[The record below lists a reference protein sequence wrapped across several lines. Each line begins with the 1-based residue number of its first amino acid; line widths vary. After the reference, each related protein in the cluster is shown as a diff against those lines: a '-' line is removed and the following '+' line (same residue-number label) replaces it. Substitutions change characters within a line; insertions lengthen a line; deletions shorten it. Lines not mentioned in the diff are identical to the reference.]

1 MILKLVDS
9 SNPII
14 KETLPDFDFTNPP
27 VPPNELARDMVE
39 TLYSTDGLGLAC
51 NQVGLPYRMFVMA
64 GNPPVVC
71 FNPVIVDSSTEEIE
85 LDEGCLTYPGL
96 SCKISRPRHI
106 KVRFTDFTGEVRNE
120 KYTGMSARV
129 FQHELSHLNGET
141 FFDHMTL
148 MQLEIAVKKAN
159 KRLKKMGS
167 GKRYSA
173 RQLFSG
179 FSPNP

>member
-39 TLYSTDGLGLAC
+39 TLYSTDALGLSC

-71 FNPVIVDSSTEEIE
+71 FNPVIVDASTEEVE
-85 LDEGCLTYPGL
+85 LEEGCLTYPGL
-96 SCKISRPRHI
+96 LCKISRPRHI
-106 KVRFTDFTGEVRNE
+106 KVRFTDFTGEVKNE

-129 FQHELSHLNGET
+129 FQHELDHLDGIR
-141 FFDHMTL
+141 FFDNLKPLHRERAL
-148 MQLEIAVKKAN
+148 RKWKQLKR
-159 KRLKKMGS
+159 RLK
-167 GKRYSA
+167 
-173 RQLFSG
+173 
-179 FSPNP
+179 